1 MTVQQLIDKLNDIE
15 DKNIVICT
23 YKECLYG
30 EYEGVGEAT
39 INIREKENGL
49 ILSVY

>member
-15 DKNIVICT
+15 DKSIVIGT
-23 YKECLYG
+23 YNKDVYG
-30 EYEGVGEAT
+30 EYEGVCKAT
-39 INIREKENGL
+39 INIRETEKGI